1 MVFVVEALVSALLS
15 ASFQVLF
22 DRLSPR
28 TNLFEFLRRHEFNV
42 TLLEN
47 LKTTLLQVNAVLS
60 DAEEKQIT
68 NRFVREWVD
77 ELKDAVYHTADLL
90 DEIHFLTLAESR
102 STSTSS
108 ALNSIVQN
116 SKYRLEKMTSK
127 LENIA
132 KHKDVLGL
140 EESFS
145 GKPSPILQLTSLVD
159 EFEVHGRR
167 NDKEKIM
174 DFLLSGSVGENEIPV
189 VAIIGIAG
197 VGKTTLTQVLY
208 NDRRV
213 KTHFRTRAWV
223 YVSEDFDVF
232 KVTKTI
238 YESVTLQPC
247 GITDLNIL
255 QVKLKKILMTR
266 KKFLI
271 VLDDVWNEYY
281 SKWDALRS
289 FLKVGASESRII
301 VTTRNQGVAQTT
313 RAIHICHLQPL
324 EDEYCWLVFAN
335 HAFGSPQVCAPPKL
349 KSIAQQIMKKCRGL
363 PLAAKVMGSLLY
375 SKVEAHEWINILNSN
390 IWDLPKDKSDI
401 LPSLRLSYY
410 HLSSHLKQ
418 CFAYCSIFSKGYVF
432 GKEKL
437 VLLWMAEG
445 FLPQPRSDRTM
456 EEVGIACFNELL
468 SKSFFQQASDYDK
481 SHFIMHDLIHELAQ
495 FASSESCFR
504 FERGKSHGISNKVRH
519 FSYVRAQFDDGLE
532 KFDALKEAEFLRT
545 FLPLSSSSSGG
556 LCSINRM
563 VVSELLP
570 RQKRLRVLSLSHY
583 GNINTFPNDFGKLIH
598 LRYLDF
604 SHNAIT
610 KLPSSIGFLYN
621 LQTLILSHCI
631 QLSKLPA
638 TMRNLINLGHLD
650 LNGAISL
657 KMMPPEF
664 GKLKS
669 LQILTNFVVSNIT
682 RGSSISELGVLLKLR
697 GKLSISGLQNVG
709 DAEEVEN
716 ANLKDKKDIKELEFS
731 WSSTGPANGEAA
743 ILEKLSP
750 HENIEK
756 LSIRGYGD
764 TELPNWLGDPKFS
777 NMVILHLTDCRNCLS
792 LPSLGQLPSL
802 QELHV
807 KRMALES
814 INPEFY
820 GNSSSSIVP
829 FASLRILKFE
839 DMPNW
844 IHWSSL
850 AVTEGRE
857 FPLLQELHIQKCE
870 NLIEIP
876 NCLPS
881 LELLFINECWQLQFD
896 DFMDY
901 PALQSLSI
909 RSCNYPTNF
918 TLNFSSNLK
927 FLQIQ
932 DCRYL
937 RFLEISEELH
947 QQLNFF
953 EDLEISECPNLE
965 LFSGNGLCAPN
976 LTTFSVSNC
985 NNLSSMPEQM
995 HVLLTSLQNL
1005 NISGCPRLVS
1015 FPDGGL
1021 PLSLQKL
1028 VIQNCISLTLQNSW
1042 GLTDMASL
1050 TCLTINCAYQN
1061 VTSFPDEGLLPA
1073 SLTFLQISEFP
1084 MLETLNLSGL
1094 QHLTLLE
1101 DLQINCSRLQI
1112 LSEGRM
1118 PDSLSSLSITGSPSM
1133 TDLCQQNQGIY
1144 WDKISHIPFKFIN
1157 GNEIR

>member
-1 MVFVVEALVSALLS
+1 
-15 ASFQVLF
+15 
-22 DRLSPR
+22 
-28 TNLFEFLRRHEFNV
+28 
-42 TLLEN
+42 
-47 LKTTLLQVNAVLS
+47 
-60 DAEEKQIT
+60 
-68 NRFVREWVD
+68 
-77 ELKDAVYHTADLL
+77 
-90 DEIHFLTLAESR
+90 
-102 STSTSS
+102 
-108 ALNSIVQN
+108 
-116 SKYRLEKMTSK
+116 MTSK

-145 GKPSPILQLTSLVD
+145 GKPSPRLQLTSLVD

-313 RAIHICHLQPL
+313 RAIHTCHLQPL
-324 EDEYCWLVFAN
+324 EDDYCWLVFAN
-335 HAFGSPQVCAPPKL
+335 HAFGSPQ
-349 KSIAQQIMKKCRGL
+349 
-363 PLAAKVMGSLLY
+363 
-375 SKVEAHEWINILNSN
+375 
-390 IWDLPKDKSDI
+390 
-401 LPSLRLSYY
+401 
-410 HLSSHLKQ
+410 
-418 CFAYCSIFSKGYVF
+418 GYVF

-456 EEVGIACFNELL
+456 EEVGIACFKELL

-519 FSYVRAQFDDGLE
+519 FSYVRGQFDDGLE

-570 RQKRLRVLSLSHY
+570 RQKR
-583 GNINTFPNDFGKLIH
+583 
-598 LRYLDF
+598 
-604 SHNAIT
+604 
-610 KLPSSIGFLYN
+610 
-621 LQTLILSHCI
+621 
-631 QLSKLPA
+631 KLPA

-777 NMVILHLTDCRNCLS
+777 NM
-792 LPSLGQLPSL
+792 LPSL

-807 KRMALES
+807 KRMASES

-1112 LSEGRM
+1112 LSDGRM